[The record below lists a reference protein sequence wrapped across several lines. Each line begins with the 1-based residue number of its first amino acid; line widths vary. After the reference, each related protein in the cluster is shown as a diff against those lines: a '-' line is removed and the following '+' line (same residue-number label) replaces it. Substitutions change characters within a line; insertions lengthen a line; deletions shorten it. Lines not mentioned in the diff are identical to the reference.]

1 MAINMTIWVIFYKS
15 FLQSLNPL
23 LEMLTCQFRVLEKW
37 LSEKMRNMSTF
48 TLIKRN
54 DSEIWKLSRKI

>member
-1 MAINMTIWVIFYKS
+1 MTIWVIFYKS